1 MVVQMRR
8 VSTVLLTVSVVVL
21 VAWLSLSSNGLG
33 VVGEAADGATSV
45 VGQVEQRVD
54 RDLVQRSDIPWAA
67 DEVAHMFG
75 WGALTF
81 AAGLAFRATRP
92 LSEIAV
98 VLFGASL
105 AIEFVQGWLIDGRN
119 AQAHDLS
126 ANSLGIM
133 FALVVLVAVQRLVP
147 PKVSVSEIREPVR
160 R

>member
-1 MVVQMRR
+1 MRR
-8 VSTVLLTVSVVVL
+8 GSTVLLTIVLVVL

-33 VVGEAADGATSV
+33 VVGEAANGATSV
-45 VGQVEQRVD
+45 VGRVEQQVD
-54 RDLVQRSDIPWAA
+54 RDLVQRSDIPWAT

-75 WGALTF
+75 WGALTL
-81 AAGLAFRATRP
+81 AAGMAFRATRP

-98 VLFGASL
+98 VLFVASL
-105 AIEFVQGWLIDGRN
+105 VIEFVQGWLIDGRN

-133 FALVVLVAVQRLVP
+133 FALIVLVVAQRVIP
-147 PKVSVSEIREPVR
+147 PKVAVSESPESVR